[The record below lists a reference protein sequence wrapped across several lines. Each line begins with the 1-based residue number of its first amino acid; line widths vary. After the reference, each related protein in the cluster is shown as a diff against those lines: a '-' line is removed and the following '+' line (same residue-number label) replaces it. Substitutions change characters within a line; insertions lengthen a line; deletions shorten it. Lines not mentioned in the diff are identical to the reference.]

1 MTDQSTLPHRE
12 IIVHFDGSCLNNPG
26 PGGWAAH
33 IENVATGKR
42 CTLSGSARD
51 ETTNNRMEVTAAI
64 EALQFI
70 REGANVTMV
79 GDSRYVIDGAT
90 KWLQAWKARGWRK
103 SGGGAVVN
111 VDLWEQMEPAMQRP
125 AKITWT
131 WQRGHV
137 GHRLNDLV
145 DGLAK
150 TEAERRQRCPSKPD
164 RKVRTDLP
172 GRQEREAVAS

>member
-1 MTDQSTLPHRE
+1 MTDQSTLPRRE

-33 IENVATGKR
+33 IEDIATGKR
-42 CTLSGSARD
+42 CTLSGSHRD
-51 ETTNNRMEVTAAI
+51 QTTNNRMGITAAI
-64 EALQFI
+64 EALQLI
-70 REGANVTMV
+70 AEGADVTMV

-90 KWLQAWKARGWRK
+90 KWLPNWKARGWKK

-111 VDLWEQMEPAMQRP
+111 VDLWEQIEPAMQRP

-150 TEAERRQRCPSKPD
+150 KEAERRRQYPLEPD
-164 RKVRTDLP
+164 RVVPTALLDRND
-172 GRQEREAVAS
+172 